1 MLGKGSGPI
10 PMGLEAGIL
19 SAGVGLFAPSPHT
32 WPAVQDI
39 CWQPKASTRGSQQRA
54 VLLGLPGEGAMSKL
68 LPGGCSAPCLL
79 LSTLLFPL
87 SKIWVVFSFFLC
99 GERTDLPLGRD
110 HLHSLTELLCMAT
123 LCRRGAKQ
131 TPALFFFCHNPGVVT
146 SQHCIRSGCCIT
158 RALGLLHAPQKW
170 ACMHFPSPEPCTLPY
185 CLLWSKHCSS
195 LIIS

>member
-1 MLGKGSGPI
+1 MPVPPCSAQSGFALSFNVSWVSLFIMGTLDAEGCLLGKGSGPI

-131 TPALFFFCHNPGVVT
+131 TPALFF
-146 SQHCIRSGCCIT
+146 
-158 RALGLLHAPQKW
+158 
-170 ACMHFPSPEPCTLPY
+170 LP
-185 CLLWSKHCSS
+185 
-195 LIIS
+195 